1 MTSRCSA
8 LGEEREL
15 EQVVEV
21 AAAWAIRAGCY
32 QELEA
37 RGSFAFQQVLCAVHF
52 LQCQS
57 KTPSWVV
64 EAPHVGSA
72 LAVEL
77 F

>member
-1 MTSRCSA
+1 MA
-8 LGEEREL
+8 VEE
-15 EQVVEV
+15 
-21 AAAWAIRAGCY
+21 AAALVIRAGCS

-37 RGSFAFQQVLCAVHF
+37 RGWFASQQVLYAAHF
-52 LQCQS
+52 HLCQS
-57 KTPSWVV
+57 RMPSWAA

>member
-1 MTSRCSA
+1 M
-8 LGEEREL
+8 
-15 EQVVEV
+15 V
-21 AAAWAIRAGCY
+21 AAWATRAGCY

-37 RGSFAFQQVLCAVHF
+37 RGSFAFQQVLCAVRS

-57 KTPSWVV
+57 KTPSWAV